1 MYTSSGET
9 VIDYEGTTEISY
21 PIIEYTVVG
30 TGAVITAQGMVGSS
44 PPDHQ
49 VGDFVDILYDPQE
62 PLYVYMDNFWD
73 IWMASIIA
81 ISLGSA
87 FILMALFISAHTWTN
102 VYDEDSENKPSN
114 K

>member
-1 MYTSSGET
+1 MNRCEKARGTVVYLLWET
-9 VIDYEGTTEISY
+9 VTDDEGTTEISY

-49 VGDFVDILYDPQE
+49 VGDVVDILYDPHE

-73 IWMASIIA
+73 I
-81 ISLGSA
+81 
-87 FILMALFISAHTWTN
+87 LMAQSSLSPWAP
-102 VYDEDSENKPSN
+102 PSY
-114 K
+114 